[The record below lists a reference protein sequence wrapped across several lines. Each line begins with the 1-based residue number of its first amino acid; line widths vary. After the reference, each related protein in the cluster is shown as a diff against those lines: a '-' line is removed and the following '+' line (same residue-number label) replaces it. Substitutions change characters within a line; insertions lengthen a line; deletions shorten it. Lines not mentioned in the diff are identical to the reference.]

1 MSAATLLVELR
12 GVTRG
17 CDFVGDL
24 EGLLAWLGRRR
35 SRRGA
40 RRGRR
45 WRTKRASRN
54 WLRLVR
60 K

>member
-17 CDFVGDL
+17 CDFVSGL
-24 EGLLAWLGRRR
+24 EEVLAWLGRRR
-35 SRRGA
+35 SRRDA

-45 WRTKRASRN
+45 WRTKRAWRN